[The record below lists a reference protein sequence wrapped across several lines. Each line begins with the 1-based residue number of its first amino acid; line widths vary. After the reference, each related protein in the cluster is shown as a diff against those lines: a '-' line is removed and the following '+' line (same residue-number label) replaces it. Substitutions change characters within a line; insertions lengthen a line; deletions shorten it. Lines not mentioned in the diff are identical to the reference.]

1 MGACSLSICRAWP
14 RRCWQ
19 LRKTSTVTLRHAA
32 LASAVLLLLSSTGFS
47 QTVPVP
53 GSRPPDFTVQI
64 WGDAVA
70 DFSARVRAYVD
81 LRTRLEIGLPPLII
95 TPNPAEI
102 LRAEE
107 ALAHRLRHVRKDVR
121 EGNIFAPTISA
132 AFRAALLPELDAET
146 VIAIMD
152 ENPGE
157 FSHQVDG
164 TYPKK
169 RTVSTVPA
177 NVLAVL
183 PELPTD
189 IQYRFLGRH
198 LVLHDT
204 RANVIVDR
212 MTCAIECR
220 R

>member
-1 MGACSLSICRAWP
+1 M
-14 RRCWQ
+14 
-19 LRKTSTVTLRHAA
+19 TLRHAA
-32 LASAVLLLLSSTGFS
+32 LASAAILLLTSTGFS

-70 DFSARVRAYVD
+70 DFSARVRAYVE
-81 LRTRLEIGLPPLII
+81 LRDRLAVGLPPLII
-95 TPNPAEI
+95 TLNPADI
-102 LRAEE
+102 TRAEE
-107 ALAHRLRHVRKDVR
+107 ALAHRLRHARKDVR
-121 EGNIFAPTISA
+121 EGNVFAPPISA
-132 AFRAALLPELDAET
+132 AFRLALLPVLDAET
-146 VIAIMD
+146 IIAIMD

-157 FSHQVDG
+157 FSHRVDG
-164 TYPKK
+164 TYPKE

-177 NVLAVL
+177 NILAVL
-183 PELPTD
+183 PELPAD

-198 LVLHDT
+198 LVLHDI